1 MATPT
6 IIIGIGTSGLY
17 TLEHVQRF
25 YYETF
30 KKNKPEHVEYLYIE
44 TNKDNQVGVTPIL
57 NEIKRVYVSLG
68 EMEKMVNNL
77 KQEGCGNWLPSTNQL
92 VNAGLGAGGIRSC
105 GRLAL
110 WGCNSEGDNFK
121 NVVDAILNAYG
132 RIASHTIEGAE
143 KAKPTVF
150 ITGSFTGGTG
160 SGIFI
165 DMGYLLRHLIKD
177 IKELFGLFLLPN
189 KPASI
194 RGFEVLY
201 ANSYGAL
208 RDIEHFNQIESVYAE
223 KWPNGS
229 IVNTEVP
236 PYELVQF
243 ISQDYYDGSP
253 AMRNLGALY
262 KMAGL
267 YLFLNIAGV
276 KEKRMERFVDAK
288 SAGHIDKYGTF
299 GLSAIQFPKDQIQ
312 EYVASKLSMDL
323 IDRWID
329 SAQFF
334 QNNEKKQIN
343 TAVINQLISQIFDS
357 FLEDAFLSMNKIG
370 GKDLIID
377 IEREAIKINA
387 KNINGHPV
395 DYISRMFSSSSDS
408 NYYSLVKNNIQSAV
422 DSLIDDIHDLV
433 MQKLEETENLYF
445 TKYVLESVALT
456 IDKTLDYWKQLG
468 LSSKSDIWE
477 NILRDECNNTQNNTY
492 KIVLEQDSVLKDR
505 LIAIFETM
513 KMHLLVKGLVD
524 ISRHITREEIPLKSS
539 VSNKE
544 LPRTQT
550 IDLFVRKLAEVSGK
564 VETQENTIF
573 TFSKRIKSIEQDVS
587 DETLPI
593 LRIYP
598 SESFA
603 AETENAKRTYIQKTN
618 NGARTKSEVI
628 PNSKLWEY
636 LIKSSKSKFYDEVYR
651 DCLNS
656 YRKNIESKDC
666 VPDFEVAKYIIEHPE
681 YGIRM
686 AKRSLSPFLA
696 IEKILSPSAYLPKF
710 IAGGDIGS
718 IKDVIKAFKSN
729 SFNDFSESTDR
740 MLELPEMKNILI
752 FYDEKGGFNLLT
764 DLSYIE
770 QMKNVYEKPS
780 GSDAKTPERW
790 TSDRNAYIHNFK
802 TIL

>member
-6 IIIGIGTSGLY
+6 LIIGIGSSGLY

-44 TNKDNQVGVTPIL
+44 TNKDNQVGVTPL
-57 NEIKRVYVSLG
+57 PNEIRRVYVSLG

-77 KQEGCGNWLPSTNQL
+77 KKEGCGEWLPPSNQL

-110 WGCNSEGDNFK
+110 WGCNSEGDNFR

-132 RIASHTIEGAE
+132 RIASHTIQGAE
-143 KAKPTVF
+143 KVKPTVF
-150 ITGSFTGGTG
+150 VTGSLTGGTG

-177 IKELFGLFLLPN
+177 IKELFGLFLLPS
-189 KPASI
+189 KPSSI

-201 ANSYGAL
+201 ANSYASL
-208 RDIEHFNQIESVYAE
+208 RDLEYFNQVESLYKE
-223 KWPNGS
+223 KWPNGVS
-229 IVNTEVP
+229 ADYVVP

-288 SAGHIDKYGTF
+288 SAGHINKYGTF

-312 EYVASKLSMDL
+312 EYVASKLSVDL
-323 IDRWID
+323 IDRWTD
-329 SAQFF
+329 SAQYFS
-334 QNNEKKQIN
+334 NNEKKQIN
-343 TAVINQLISQIFDS
+343 NTVIIQNTSKIFDE
-357 FLEDAFLSMNKIG
+357 FLEDAFLSLNSIG

-377 IEREAIKINA
+377 IEREAIKINS
-387 KNINGHPV
+387 KNIKGHPV
-395 DYISRMFSSSSDS
+395 DYISRMFTSSSDS
-408 NYYSLVKNNIQSAV
+408 NYYSLVKNNVQSAI

-433 MQKLEETENLYF
+433 VNKLNETENLYF
-445 TKYVLESVALT
+445 TKYVLESVAHT
-456 IDKTLDYWKQLG
+456 IENTLEYWKQLG
-468 LSSKSDIWE
+468 LSSKSEIWE
-477 NILRDECNNTQNNTY
+477 NILRDQCNNTQKKAY
-492 KIVLEQDSVLKDR
+492 KTVLEHDAVLKDR
-505 LIAIFETM
+505 LLAIFETM
-513 KMHLLVKGLVD
+513 KMHLLIKGIVD
-524 ISRHITREEIPLKSS
+524 ISRHITREDIPFKSS

-544 LPRTQT
+544 LPKTKT
-550 IDLFVRKLAEVSGK
+550 IDLFIRKLAEVTGK
-564 VETQENTIF
+564 IETQENIF
-573 TFSKRIKSIEQDVS
+573 TFEKRIKNIEQDVS

-598 SESFA
+598 TESFA
-603 AETENAKRTYIQKTN
+603 SETENAKRIYIQKTN
-618 NGARTKSEVI
+618 NSARSKVEVI
-628 PNSKLWEY
+628 DNSTLWDY
-636 LIKSSKSKFYDEVYR
+636 LIKALKSRFHDEIYR

-656 YRKNIESKDC
+656 YRRNIESKDC
-666 VPDFEVAKYIIEHPE
+666 VPDFDVAKYIIDRPE
-681 YGIRM
+681 SGIRI
-686 AKRSLSPFLA
+686 ATRSLSPFLA
-696 IEKILSPSAYLPKF
+696 IEKILAPSAYLPKF
-710 IAGGDIGS
+710 IAGGEIGS
-718 IKDVIKAFKSN
+718 IKNVIKAFRSN
-729 SFNDFSESTDR
+729 NFNEFNESTDR

-752 FYDEKGGFNLLT
+752 FYDEKGGFNLLE

-770 QMKNVYEKPS
+770 QMENVYKKPS
-780 GSDAKTPERW
+780 TADNKTTERW
-790 TSDRNAYIHNFK
+790 MNERNAY
-802 TIL
+802 LY